1 MQRIARSN
9 FSLRGFTSAVMLFL
23 APLAQA
29 QAPAPEQ
36 DESPEIKA
44 VVGFPFSAVGTEETV
59 RQTAD
64 GNRFIH
70 KITTRHYRDGQGR
83 TRLERDLHMGAI
95 ASNATET
102 PYVMV
107 TINNRVTG
115 EMDTLFPYGKFASVT
130 QRPGMKV
137 VDVPAAMPEIITRFA
152 GMKFGPKDPGWSAP
166 VSLGEKSIDGL
177 HAVGTQR
184 TYTVVAGLVG
194 NQNAV
199 TITVQQWSSP
209 DLGVILDKTSLT
221 STGGEVHYQLQQI
234 VQAEPSADL
243 FTVPAGYR
251 KITVNRATGELTD
264 SQGTSTAVAQ
274 RQ

>member
-9 FSLRGFTSAVMLFL
+9 FSLCGFTAAAMLFL

-29 QAPAPEQ
+29 QAPEQ
-36 DESPEIKA
+36 GEVPEIKA
-44 VVGFPFSAVGTEETV
+44 VVGFPFSAVGIQENVRET
-59 RQTAD
+59 TD

-70 KITTRHYRDGQGR
+70 KITTHHYRDGQGR
-83 TRLERDLHMGAI
+83 TRLERELPMRVS

-102 PYVMV
+102 TYVTV

-115 EMDTLFPYGKFASVT
+115 EIDMLFPYGKLASVT

-152 GMKFGPKDPGWSAP
+152 GMRFGPKDPGWSAP
-166 VSLGEKSIDGL
+166 VSLGEKSIEGL

-184 TYTVVAGLVG
+184 TFTVAAGLVG
-194 NQNAV
+194 NQQAV

-209 DLGVILDKTSLT
+209 DLGVILDRTSRT

-251 KITVNRATGELTD
+251 KITVNRATGDLTD
-264 SQGTSTAVAQ
+264 TQGTSTAVAQ
-274 RQ
+274 KQ